1 MKRILSIT
9 TFILLCAAVP
19 LFSQPQLEKAKE
31 LISQKKYSEAIT
43 VIQSYLPSS
52 PKDEKAWFLLAKT
65 FRQAGKLDDAEKA
78 AQKTIQLDDELL
90 DGYTLL
96 AEVQFEKKNIK
107 DAYETAQAGLKSI
120 PKNTP
125 KYPPLLVILGKSLLQ
140 MDSVDAALVAASL
153 AKALDPKNVSAYE
166 VMGDVYVKQKVS
178 LMAISSYQDGL
189 AVDSLQ
195 PGMLYKLANTYTK
208 ERDYTNAARIYVKIL
223 AIEPQNDAARLELA
237 TLYYRAALSANST
250 SNKLNFWSRCASVL
264 QEYFKKEKNP
274 SKELQAKYL
283 EALLGSRQYTEAAEL
298 GHKYL
303 LKDPKSALALR
314 AIANGYFTEK
324 KFQLAVDNFKKIDT
338 LEFDDYRLW
347 GLALRQL
354 KQDTA
359 AARIWEAGLKDT
371 TISNSTRLIFLGE
384 IAKVW
389 FSQKQY
395 EKAAEVYMRR
405 MELDT
410 AEVGSYVNYAQC
422 MMQLKKLE
430 KAAEVLRKG
439 ITVNKNYPPVYVNLG
454 FCYFQMQNFDEG
466 RKMFETAIKVI
477 DNPKTKNDTIDLAD
491 SYRMIAVSIMAEKKD
506 SPEESMAKWKDAV
519 TYLKKSLKYK
529 EDVAQTHLNL
539 AKCYQNLYTLD
550 LFEKNWKD
558 SAIKEYKRTLQL
570 EPKNED
576 SIKQLK
582 NLQ

>member
-1 MKRILSIT
+1 MKRILSVT
-9 TFILLCAAVP
+9 TLVLLCAAVP
-19 LFSQPQLEKAKE
+19 LFGQPQLEKAKE
-31 LISQKKYSEAIT
+31 FINQKKYSEAIT
-43 VIQSYLPSS
+43 VIQSYLPST

-78 AQKTIQLDDELL
+78 AQRTIQLDDEML

-96 AEVQFEKKNIK
+96 AEIQFEKKNIK
-107 DAYETAQAGLKSI
+107 DAYETAQAGLKTIHKSQ
-120 PKNTP
+120 P

-153 AKALDPKNVSAYE
+153 AIALDQKNVNAYE
-166 VMGDVYVKQKVS
+166 VKGDAYVKQRVAQ
-178 LMAISSYQDGL
+178 MAISSYQDGL

-195 PGMLYKLANTYTK
+195 TGMLYKLATTYTK

-237 TLYYRAALSANST
+237 NLYYRAAVSAIST
-250 SNKLNFWSRCASVL
+250 PNKLNFWSRCASVL

-283 EALLGSRQYTEAAEL
+283 EALLGSRQYIEAAEL
-298 GHKYL
+298 GKKFL
-303 LKDPKSALALR
+303 QKEPKSALAFR
-314 AIANGYFTEK
+314 AIANGYFNEK
-324 KFQLAVDNFKKIDT
+324 KYQLAVDNFKKIDT
-338 LEFDDYRLW
+338 LEFDDYRLF

-354 KQDTA
+354 KQDTV
-359 AARIWEAGLKDT
+359 AARIWEEGLKDT
-371 TISNSTRLIFLGE
+371 TISNNTRSIFLDQ

-389 FSQKQY
+389 MEQKQY
-395 EKAAEVYMRR
+395 EKAADKYMKR

-410 AEVGSYVNYAQC
+410 NEVGSYVNYAQC

-430 KAAEVLRKG
+430 KAATILKKA
-439 ITVNKNYPPVYVNLG
+439 ISVNKNYPPAYVNLG
-454 FCYFQMQNFDEG
+454 FCYFQMQEIEEG
-466 RKMFETAIKVI
+466 RKVFETVIKVI
-477 DNPKTKNDTIDLAD
+477 DTSEWKYRFELAE
-491 SYRMIAVSIMAEKKD
+491 SNRMIGVSIMAEKKTID
-506 SPEESMAKWKDAV
+506 TESIEKWKSAI
-519 TYLKKSLKYK
+519 TYLKKSIKYK

-539 AKCYQNLYTLD
+539 GKCYQNLYTLD
-550 LFEKNWKD
+550 LFEPNWKE

-576 SIKQLK
+576 ATKQLK